1 MIKEAFVDSY
11 KLLSLNT
18 NFETEEFLNLMQ
30 DTMNKNNKQIVDYV
44 IVGGYDE
51 NGVMNPYLIRF
62 ILKQEFDLSIP
73 EDVSEKFIVTNNK
86 IDLNSNNVL
95 VDFIN
100 TRKYF
105 SYERDRNGKLNKV
118 LRNGLRIRVEC
129 DIT

>member
-1 MIKEAFVDSY
+1 
-11 KLLSLNT
+11 
-18 NFETEEFLNLMQ
+18 
-30 DTMNKNNKQIVDYV
+30 
-44 IVGGYDE
+44 
-51 NGVMNPYLIRF
+51 MNPYLIRF

-73 EDVSEKFIVTNNK
+73 KDVSEKFIVINNK

-105 SYERDRNGKLNKV
+105 SYERDENGKLNKV
-118 LRNGLRIRVEC
+118 LRNGLRIRVEY

>member
-1 MIKEAFVDSY
+1 
-11 KLLSLNT
+11 
-18 NFETEEFLNLMQ
+18 
-30 DTMNKNNKQIVDYV
+30 
-44 IVGGYDE
+44 
-51 NGVMNPYLIRF
+51 MNPYLIRF

-73 EDVSEKFIVTNNK
+73 KDVSEKFIVINNK

>member
-1 MIKEAFVDSY
+1 MHNIYSIGMALEEEGFKIINNITWQ
-11 KLLSLNT
+11 KT
-18 NFETEEFLNLMQ
+18 NA
-30 DTMNKNNKQIVDYV
+30 IVDYV

-51 NGVMNPYLIRF
+51 NGVIDPYLIRF
-62 ILKQEFDLSIP
+62 ILKQEFDLNVP
-73 EDVSEKFIVTNNK
+73 KDVLDEVIIQNNK

-105 SYERDRNGKLNKV
+105 SYERDENGKLNKV

-129 DIT
+129 DIK